1 MVIDMNSQSK
11 KEDVR
16 AEFKRLNKRSNLIRL
31 AGLMMPYLGAML
43 LCGLLVVMINVAEL
57 IKPLAAAVIIDDFI
71 TAGKEQSGLYS
82 ITGLGIAYFLLAVMS
97 AVFSVVQV
105 RKITKISQ
113 LILHT
118 MRDKEFC

>member
-1 MVIDMNSQSK
+1 MNSQSK

-71 TAGKEQSGLYS
+71 TAGKHSRGCIQ
-82 ITGLGIAYFLLAVMS
+82 
-97 AVFSVVQV
+97 
-105 RKITKISQ
+105 
-113 LILHT
+113 
-118 MRDKEFC
+118 